1 MAERRMLSRT
11 ILDSDKFLDLPL
23 TTQVLYIH
31 LIMNADD
38 DGFLNNSQK
47 IIRMIGAA
55 KKDFELLFSSD
66 FIIDFENGICAVK
79 HWKLHN
85 YIRSDR
91 YKPTVYQDELKRLI
105 VAENKVYELV
115 KYDVDKNINY
125 ELVNYNVDKNINIDS
140 NCELS
145 ESYNFD
151 DKINVFLGEKTYGI
165 PTDNHMETQ
174 NRLDEISIDKDSID
188 KEYVEEKEENI
199 NFEYENSEKNSVE
212 ILVNQEYEN
221 LENLEESND
230 YFNEIISKWNLLGI
244 SSISCIKNTRRKLL
258 KARIKEHGRDDVINA
273 IEKIE
278 KSSFLKGQ
286 NDRGWVIT
294 FDWFVKPNNFIKVFE
309 GNYDDSNS
317 SNAGNLIR
325 SSSKKLS
332 FNNFPQREYDYDD
345 LEKKLLGWN

>member
-47 IIRMIGAA
+47 IIRMIGAS
-55 KKDFELLFSSD
+55 KKDFELLIISD
-66 FIIDFENGICAVK
+66 FIIDFENGICAVR

-91 YKPTVYQDELKRLI
+91 YRSTVHQNELKKLT
-105 VAENKVYELV
+105 VAENKVYELFD
-115 KYDVDKNINY
+115 YSDD
-125 ELVNYNVDKNINIDS
+125 EIDDFL
-140 NCELS
+140 E
-145 ESYNFD
+145 E
-151 DKINVFLGEKTYGI
+151 KIDGI
-165 PTDNHMETQ
+165 PSENQMEPQ
-174 NRLDEISIDKDSID
+174 DRLDKNRLDKNSRDKDII
-188 KEYVEEKEENI
+188 KEKQLDNEDTLEHKNIEESNEDYKH
-199 NFEYENSEKNSVE
+199 KNSVNNPIDLLINNEE
-212 ILVNQEYEN
+212 INSETINNETVNNEFET
-221 LENLEESND
+221 LDNLEENN
-230 YFNEIISKWNLLGI
+230 YYVNKIIEKWNMLGI
-244 SSISCIKNTRRKLL
+244 SNISCIKNTRRKLL
-258 KARIKEHGRDDVINA
+258 KARIKEYGKEDVIKA

-286 NDRGWVIT
+286 NDRSWVIT
-294 FDWFVKPNNFIKVFE
+294 FDWFVKPNNFTKVFE
-309 GNYDDSNS
+309 GNYDDKNNSNKES
-317 SNAGNLIR
+317 LIKSN
-325 SSSKKLS
+325 SKKLS